1 MRLFYRGGGL
11 SGPVFAEKRPEMRP
25 FGGRGRT
32 PRRAVTIT
40 DMEKNDPEKLLLEWL
55 RRALWG
61 TPASLE
67 GLAACDAAAWE
78 TLYGLAAQQG
88 VLALLWEVLEPLSA
102 EVQPPKALRLRWAF
116 ETVRVER
123 RWRRQHRAVARL
135 AAFYARHGI
144 PMMLLK
150 GCGLSRCYPVPE
162 HRPCGDVDIW
172 LFGHQP
178 GGDAALARELGIEVD
193 MEKEHHTTFWFDGI
207 PVENHYDFLNTRTCA
222 SNRRLERL
230 LKRLAARPGES
241 FEMGEARV
249 YLPSATFNAL
259 FLLRHAA
266 GHFAG
271 CAIGLRHFVDWM
283 RFVAACHD
291 RIDWPVVQ
299 SAVRESGM
307 QPFVDC
313 FLGVCI
319 GFLGLDADL
328 LPPVRRDPRLERRM
342 LEAVL
347 HPPLSG
353 TVPAR
358 RLPGIWFRL
367 RRWWACRWMRRMVY
381 DEPLALGFLRMSWL
395 HVKRHLP
402 LLQAREAAD
411 RARRAAQSRA

>member
-1 MRLFYRGGGL
+1 MPL
-11 SGPVFAEKRPEMRP
+11 SGPRNREPV
-25 FGGRGRT
+25 GRV
-32 PRRAVTIT
+32 PNP
-40 DMEKNDPEKLLLEWL
+40 DMEKNDPENLLIQLL

-61 TPASLE
+61 SPEDSRR
-67 GLAACDAAAWE
+67 LAACDAAAWE
-78 TLYGLAAQQG
+78 RLYGLAAQQG
-88 VLALLWEVLEPLSA
+88 VLALLWEVLERLPA
-102 EVQPPKALRLRWAF
+102 EQQPPKALRLRWAF

-123 RWRRQHRAVARL
+123 RWRRQYRAVARL

-193 MEKEHHTTFWFDGI
+193 TQKEHHTTFRLDDI

-230 LKRLAARPGES
+230 LKRLAAHPGE
-241 FEMGEARV
+241 FVEVGDTRV
-249 YLPSATFNAL
+249 YLPPATFNAL

-271 CAIGLRHFVDWM
+271 GAIGLRHFADWM

-291 RIDWPVVQ
+291 RIDWLVVQ
-299 SAVRESGM
+299 SAVRKSGM
-307 QPFVDC
+307 HSFVDG
-313 FLGVCI
+313 FQGVCI

-347 HPPLSG
+347 HPPFSG
-353 TVPAR
+353 PVPGR

-381 DEPLALGFLRMSWL
+381 DEPLALGFLRMLWI

-411 RARRAAQSRA
+411 RARRAAQSRV

>member
-1 MRLFYRGGGL
+1 MPL
-11 SGPVFAEKRPEMRP
+11 SGPRNREPV
-25 FGGRGRT
+25 
-32 PRRAVTIT
+32 RRVPNP
-40 DMEKNDPEKLLLEWL
+40 DMEKNDPENLLIQLL

-61 TPASLE
+61 SPE
-67 GLAACDAAAWE
+67 DFRRLAACDAAAWE
-78 TLYGLAAQQG
+78 RLYGLAAQQG
-88 VLALLWEVLEPLSA
+88 VLALLWEVLERLPA
-102 EVQPPKALRLRWAF
+102 EQQPPKALRLRWAF

-123 RWRRQHRAVARL
+123 RWRRQYRAVARL

-178 GGDAALARELGIEVD
+178 GGDAALARELDIEVD
-193 MEKEHHTTFWFDGI
+193 TQKEHHTTFRLDDI

-230 LKRLAARPGES
+230 LKRLAAHPGE
-241 FEMGEARV
+241 FVEVGDTRV
-249 YLPSATFNAL
+249 YLPPATFNAL

-271 CAIGLRHFVDWM
+271 GAIGLRHFADWM

-299 SAVRESGM
+299 SAVRKSGM
-307 QPFVDC
+307 HSFVDG
-313 FLGVCI
+313 FQGVCI

-328 LPPVRRDPRLERRM
+328 LPPVRRDPRLERRI

-347 HPPLSG
+347 HPPFSG
-353 TVPAR
+353 PVPGR

-381 DEPLALGFLRMSWL
+381 DEPLALGFLRMLWI

>member
-1 MRLFYRGGGL
+1 MIKTLKISFSLRNTYRVNSILYSLKQIPLVKRLLPAALYQVRGLKIFANIL
-11 SGPVFAEKRPEMRP
+11 S
-25 FGGRGRT
+25 
-32 PRRAVTIT
+32 
-40 DMEKNDPEKLLLEWL
+40 
-55 RRALWG
+55 
-61 TPASLE
+61 
-67 GLAACDAAAWE
+67 
-78 TLYGLAAQQG
+78 
-88 VLALLWEVLEPLSA
+88 LLWEVLERLPA
-102 EVQPPKALRLRWAF
+102 EQQPPKALRLRWAF

-123 RWRRQHRAVARL
+123 RWRRQYRAVARL

-193 MEKEHHTTFWFDGI
+193 TQKEHHTTFRLDDI

-230 LKRLAARPGES
+230 LKRLAAHPGE
-241 FEMGEARV
+241 FVEVGDTRV
-249 YLPSATFNAL
+249 YLPPATFNAL

-271 CAIGLRHFVDWM
+271 GAISLRHFADWM

-299 SAVRESGM
+299 SAVRKSGM
-307 QPFVDC
+307 HSFVDG
-313 FLGVCI
+313 FQGVCI

-328 LPPVRRDPRLERRM
+328 LPPVRRDPRLERRI

-347 HPPLSG
+347 HPPFSG
-353 TVPAR
+353 PVPGR

-381 DEPLALGFLRMSWL
+381 DEPLALGFLRMLWI
-395 HVKRHLP
+395 HVKRRLP

-411 RARRAAQSRA
+411 RARRAAQSRV